1 MSAPQSPIQA
11 ALAAEREQWTGH
23 GAPHTCD
30 QLGVCQDRLPR
41 CKGCKPSEGARTV
54 QTLLRELSKR
64 PELPLVPAFKK

>member
-11 ALAAEREQWTGH
+11 ALAAEREQWTG
-23 GAPHTCD
+23 PTRTCD
-30 QLGVCQDRLPR
+30 ALGVCQDRQPS
-41 CKGCKPSEGARTV
+41 CKGCKQSEGARTV